1 MKREIQVLLLAVF
14 VAMLGLGIVSPLIP
28 VYAEDL
34 GATYTQIGLLSSA
47 WSISRFI
54 FSTPAG
60 RISDTTGKKKVIMAG
75 LLTYSVVSLLYS
87 IAWNFTSLIS
97 FRLVHGLGSA
107 LAMPVAMAYAAE
119 LSPKG
124 QEGRYMG
131 TMNLAMFGGM
141 GMGPL
146 IGGTLTDTFG
156 SSAPFYI
163 MSGLTAFS
171 LALIYAFLPKIEKSS
186 VDPTNPRPSFR
197 KVLSNRI
204 LLASFIFRAINALGR
219 GAIMGFLTIFMHTPV
234 NEGGLGLSLTQA
246 GTVLSVGQLSSAGLQ
261 RPFGDM
267 ADRYNKKMLI
277 IIGGIVSALGM
288 FSFPFTSNFW
298 EVLGARL
305 LFSIGSA
312 IMLPSITAIAAIE
325 GRELGISTTM
335 SVLQSAMSLGM
346 MAGPLVSG
354 ILADLFSLTP
364 IFYVGSGISL
374 IGLGFFVLLSRGY
387 SFIEV
392 LNPTE

>member
-75 LLTYSVVSLLYS
+75 LFTYSVVSLLYS

-171 LALIYAFLPKIEKSS
+171 LALIYSFLPKIERSS
-186 VDPTNPRPSFR
+186 VDPTSPRPSFR

-219 GAIMGFLTIFMHTPV
+219 GAIMGFLTIFMYTPV

-277 IIGGIVSALGM
+277 NIGGIVSALGM

-325 GRELGISTTM
+325 GRELGIGTTM